1 MEQARVSHVLGASP
15 AAQNG
20 LCLGEVVQEAALVQL
35 LAVGRK
41 LLRVADR
48 VRAERL
54 QEIQRV
60 LRFGAL
66 ARHSCRC
73 QRAPEQPEAT
83 SRRRRCRSGG
93 SSGGAGLHAGSTV
106 GTELERLRR
115 GLQILAELVS
125 AGRAGGSVRSWPDLF
140 VQEANRRMLV
150 LRQLK

>member
-1 MEQARVSHVLGASP
+1 MGLAKVL
-15 AAQNG
+15 
-20 LCLGEVVQEAALVQL
+20 LDV
-35 LAVGRK
+35 

-60 LRFGAL
+60 LRFSAL
-66 ARHSCRC
+66 SRHSRRC
-73 QRAPEQPEAT
+73 QRAPKQPKAT
-83 SRRRRCRSGG
+83 SRRGRSGG
-93 SSGGAGLHAGSTV
+93 SSGGVVLQAGTTAGSTA
-106 GTELERLRR
+106 GTELDRLRR
-115 GLQILAELVS
+115 GLQILAQLVS

>member
-1 MEQARVSHVLGASP
+1 MEQARASHVLGASP

-20 LCLGEVVQEAALVQL
+20 LCLGEMVQETALVQL

-66 ARHSCRC
+66 GRHSHRC
-73 QRAPEQPEAT
+73 QRAPKQPEAT
-83 SRRRRCRSGG
+83 IRRRRSGG
-93 SSGGAGLHAGSTV
+93 SSGGDGLHAGSTV